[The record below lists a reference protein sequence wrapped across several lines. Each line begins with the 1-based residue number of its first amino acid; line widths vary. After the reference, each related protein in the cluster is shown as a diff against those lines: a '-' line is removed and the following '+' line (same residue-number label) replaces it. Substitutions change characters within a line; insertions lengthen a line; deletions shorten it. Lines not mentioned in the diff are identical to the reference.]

1 MVCATVPGQ
10 ARNTFNKF
18 PSAIHGCPTTIPL
31 DVHQSVDVCALLCDD
46 VCMATNIQIDNALV
60 DKAMKLGGSRTKREA
75 VNKALA
81 EFVQRR
87 EQLRILGLFGTV
99 DFDPG
104 YNYKDQR
111 AKK

>member
-1 MVCATVPGQ
+1 
-10 ARNTFNKF
+10 
-18 PSAIHGCPTTIPL
+18 
-31 DVHQSVDVCALLCDD
+31 
-46 VCMATNIQIDNALV
+46 
-60 DKAMKLGGSRTKREA
+60 MKLGGSRTKREA

>member
-1 MVCATVPGQ
+1 
-10 ARNTFNKF
+10 
-18 PSAIHGCPTTIPL
+18 
-31 DVHQSVDVCALLCDD
+31 
-46 VCMATNIQIDNALV
+46 MATNIQIDNALV